1 MNNPSTPQIPE
12 SPPQAAPAQSQ
23 PGRDEAQVFVK
34 KIQFAIDEAMIP
46 ASMVI
51 GLLTMIQ
58 RDIMDQ
64 VIRMNTAA
72 SVPLVSAPISP
83 LAMPGLPEALA
94 AARAAA
100 AGDQNGQN

>member
-1 MNNPSTPQIPE
+1 MSNPNPPGSPMPEISTPPV
-12 SPPQAAPAQSQ
+12 QSQ

-51 GLLTMIQ
+51 GLLQMVQ
-58 RDIMDQ
+58 RDVMDQ
-64 VIRMNTAA
+64 VIRMNQQMQEAA
-72 SVPLVSAPISP
+72 APPASP

-100 AGDQNGQN
+100 AGDQNGPK

>member
-1 MNNPSTPQIPE
+1 MNTPSTPQIPE
-12 SPPQAAPAQSQ
+12 SPPQAAPVQSQ

-72 SVPLVSAPISP
+72 SATAVPVQRSALDI
-83 LAMPGLPEALA
+83 PGLPEALA

-100 AGDQNGQN
+100 GDQNGQN